1 MNLLPNQPW
10 GLTTCQHDSVAK
22 CQHLTASMSALERD
36 PRQHDNMPTV
46 ATYWRA
52 YTSTLHITHQHDTM
66 SAYQGD
72 KTSAISSS
80 RTAPEAAPKPFW
92 NLLRNLLRAAVAVA
106 SKRECCEE
114 NVWHHFQVPVV
125 AAVNDI
131 FRSCFCFFDRSSLEM
146 LEVEAGC
153 PGFQEALQVNQLAQ
167 P

>member
-1 MNLLPNQPW
+1 MLKRKVHASERGSSARRARKVPPRHWPSLPPR
-10 GLTTCQHDSVAK
+10 GA
-22 CQHLTASMSALERD
+22 ALSP
-36 PRQHDNMPTV
+36 PR
-46 ATYWRA
+46 
-52 YTSTLHITHQHDTM
+52 
-66 SAYQGD
+66 
-72 KTSAISSS
+72 
-80 RTAPEAAPKPFW
+80 